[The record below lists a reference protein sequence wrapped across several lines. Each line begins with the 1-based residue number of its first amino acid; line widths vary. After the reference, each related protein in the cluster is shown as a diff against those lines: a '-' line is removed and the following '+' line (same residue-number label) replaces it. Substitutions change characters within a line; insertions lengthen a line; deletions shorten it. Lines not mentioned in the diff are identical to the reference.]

1 MFLRDRKKLFLAV
14 IVCFLLSFTSAK
26 SSAIELK
33 TNALMG
39 TTYTIYL
46 FNTQGGSTS
55 ISFEND
61 LLFTVGAH
69 EGVGVY
75 LPVGGI
81 FGAVY
86 WAPKTQEQQDLFLIF
101 NGIVLGDFI
110 MGWGLSLP
118 NYQLTNALLFF
129 GYAEGI

>member
-1 MFLRDRKKLFLAV
+1 M
-14 IVCFLLSFTSAK
+14 LLSNRKIVLLAAILCFFLSFSSAK
-26 SSAIELK
+26 SFAIEIK
-33 TNALMG
+33 TNALTG

-61 LLFTVGAH
+61 LLFTVDAH
-69 EGVGVY
+69 EGVGMY

-81 FGAVY
+81 FAAVY
-86 WAPKTQEQQDLFLIF
+86 WAPKTQEEEDLFLIF
-101 NGIVLGDFI
+101 NGAVLGNYI

-118 NYQLTNALLFF
+118 NYQLTNAFLFF
-129 GYAEGI
+129 GYAEEM

>member
-1 MFLRDRKKLFLAV
+1 MILRNRKNLFLAL
-14 IVCFLLSFTSAK
+14 IICFFLSFSSAK
-26 SSAIELK
+26 SFAIELK

-39 TTYTIYL
+39 ITYTIYL

-69 EGVGVY
+69 EGVGAY
-75 LPVGGI
+75 LPIGTI
-81 FGAVY
+81 FAAVY
-86 WAPKTQEQQDLFLIF
+86 WAPKTQEEQDLFLIF
-101 NGIVLGDFI
+101 NGFVLGNLI

-118 NYQLTNALLFF
+118 NYQLTNAFLFF
-129 GYAEGI
+129 GYAEEM

>member
-1 MFLRDRKKLFLAV
+1 MLLRDRKKLLLAI
-14 IVCFLLSFTSAK
+14 IVCFFLSFSSAK
-26 SSAIELK
+26 SFAIELQPK
-33 TNALMG
+33 ALTG

-75 LPVGGI
+75 LPAGGI
-81 FGAVY
+81 FAAVY
-86 WAPKTQEQQDLFLIF
+86 WAPKTQEKQDLFLIF
-101 NGIVLGDFI
+101 NGLVVGDFI

-118 NYQLTNALLFF
+118 NYQLSNAFLFF